1 MAAAKFKSSIE
12 LNVLIG
18 QEGLAHVTQILGL
31 RFTCA
36 TSHADSLRNLA
47 LHSRGNYNS
56 TRDYLKQLT
65 RDFGR
70 EVPFNLPEEALAA
83 GRRAI

>member
-18 QEGLAHVTQILGL
+18 QEGLAHLTQIVNL

-36 TSHADSLRNLA
+36 TSQAGSLRNLT
-47 LHSRGNYNS
+47 LHSRGNYTL

-65 RDFGR
+65 RDFWG
-70 EVPFNLPEEALAA
+70 EVPLILRKEAPAA
-83 GRRAI
+83 GGRTI